1 MSSDS
6 KPINVNSQ
14 TFDFIKFLVSNTDVR
29 GNLKGFSKVILSHI
43 EPKLKKKKKVTER
56 ERESVK
62 HYIEQRQQYEKW
74 ITVAPANSL
83 TPISGEILS

>member
-14 TFDFIKFLVSNTDVR
+14 NFDFIKFLVSNTDVR

-43 EPKLKKKKKVTER
+43 EPKLKKKKK
-56 ERESVK
+56 K
-62 HYIEQRQQYEKW
+62 
-74 ITVAPANSL
+74 
-83 TPISGEILS
+83 